1 MKNDFV
7 YSLNDK
13 ERKRYQLY
21 ALFSTFFGCFS
32 DVMVDSSA
40 ILILYFAML
49 GADKSTVMSS
59 TGYVAIASMLL
70 MIPASGLV
78 NKLGAKSVV
87 AISSVIGMSSCLL
100 MAAAPF
106 FGREWACNIA
116 LVGCFAYSISKAT
129 WPVAWYVVLGNILLP
144 SERGN
149 FLGFMRFSYYIL
161 TGVVF
166 WAVGYAMG
174 SNPPEWFLQAV
185 ISVIGVMILGRTLF
199 ISMIKLP
206 EEKTK
211 TLELGKSFKSVIKN
225 YALIGF
231 SVYVCFICLAFAAV
245 LPLTLIYMKEGLAM
259 GDGLVQE
266 ISAFGIG
273 GLVFGYF
280 VYGRLVRLAGIRNVQ
295 LLVHAIYIATPLGLF
310 FCSPIVPH
318 VEYISGF
325 LYVLGS
331 FGFACFYCYLSQE
344 ILALSRP
351 QNVSMASAFVQTYQ
365 YVGTMCARS
374 VMMPFLL
381 GSGALAAGWTKWDIN
396 FSQFQTLFLICAC
409 FAIFC
414 LVMAFSLPSAVK
426 EREDYYN
433 P

>member
-310 FCSPIVPH
+310 FCSPLFRMWNIFPVSCTCWEASVLPVSTAISRRKFWRCRAAKRFDGERVRADVPVCRH
-318 VEYISGF
+318 DVRAKRDDAFPLGKRSSCRGLDKMGHKFFAVPNAVFDMRVFRHFLPRYGF
-325 LYVLGS
+325 
-331 FGFACFYCYLSQE
+331 
-344 ILALSRP
+344 
-351 QNVSMASAFVQTYQ
+351 
-365 YVGTMCARS
+365 
-374 VMMPFLL
+374 
-381 GSGALAAGWTKWDIN
+381 
-396 FSQFQTLFLICAC
+396 
-409 FAIFC
+409 
-414 LVMAFSLPSAVK
+414 
-426 EREDYYN
+426 
-433 P
+433 